1 MKCVSCHATAETAER
16 ASFPEAQKCQVCHT
30 TLDLPK
36 NAKITPEKP
45 IYVLPDF
52 VFFSHAKHVVG
63 CGACHGDDPGKPFL
77 QMKMKACVDCHKTNK
92 AVVTCNTCHDLSP

>member
-30 TLDLPK
+30 TFDLPK

-63 CGACHGDDPGKPFL
+63 CAACHGDDPDKPFL
-77 QMKMKACVDCHKTNK
+77 LMKMKACVDCHKANK
-92 AVVTCNTCHDLSP
+92 AVVTCNVCHDLSP